1 MMFYPLYVIGGY
13 DGTNRRSEVLIY
25 DPEKDQWTTVGQFA
39 KGRSGHAMSIVPKE
53 TAKYCV

>member
-1 MMFYPLYVIGGY
+1 MFYTLYVIGGY

-25 DPEKDQWTTVGQFA
+25 DPENDQWTTVGQFA
-39 KGRSGHAMSIVPKE
+39 KGRSGHAMSLVPKE